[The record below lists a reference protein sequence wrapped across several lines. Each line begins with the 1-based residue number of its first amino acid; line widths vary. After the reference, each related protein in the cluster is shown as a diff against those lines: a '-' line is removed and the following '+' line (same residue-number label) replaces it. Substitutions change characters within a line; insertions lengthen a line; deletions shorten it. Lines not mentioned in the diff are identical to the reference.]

1 MKKTYRLDYTKNYK
15 DQTSRKQTTQWG
27 GKWVLDL
34 NRGCKNEIYP
44 DTQL

>member
-27 GKWVLDL
+27 KMGSRSK
-34 NRGCKNEIYP
+34 
-44 DTQL
+44 